1 VFGLI
6 EKQMNKL
13 KFTIN
18 KMATLL
24 QSPFVIE
31 VLLPFLLI
39 FVVVF
44 AILQKT
50 EILGKGKRQID
61 AIVALVIGLI
71 VVAFGY
77 AVGFIIQIIPILA
90 MTAVVILVFMIL
102 YGMVFSQGEFRM
114 NKYLQGGFGIVIG
127 IVVIISVLVLTG
139 AWDVLIDYYYQSD
152 SNVVISN
159 VVFAI
164 VVIAAVAVVVW
175 PKGKNSK
182 DSDKDKE

>member
-1 VFGLI
+1 
-6 EKQMNKL
+6 
-13 KFTIN
+13 
-18 KMATLL
+18 MATLL

-77 AVGFIIQIIPILA
+77 AVGFIVNIVPILA
-90 MTAVVILVFMIL
+90 ITAVVILVFMIL
-102 YGMVFSQGEFRM
+102 YGMVFTQGEFKM
-114 NKYLQGGFGIVIG
+114 NKYLQGGIGIIVG
-127 IVVIISVLVLTG
+127 IVVIVSVLVLTG
-139 AWDVLIDYYYQSD
+139 AWQVLIDYYYQSD
-152 SNVVISN
+152 SNVFISN
-159 VVFAI
+159 IVFAI
-164 VVIAAVAVVVW
+164 VVIVAVAVVVW
-175 PKGKNSK
+175 PKGKK
-182 DSDKDKE
+182 GEEEDDKDKE